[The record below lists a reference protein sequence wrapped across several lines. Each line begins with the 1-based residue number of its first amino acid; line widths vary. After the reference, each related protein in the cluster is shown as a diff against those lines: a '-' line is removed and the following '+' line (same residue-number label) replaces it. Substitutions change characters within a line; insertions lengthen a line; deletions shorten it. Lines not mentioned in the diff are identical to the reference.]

1 MAAHCNIVAQL
12 FDKDQPLVPLRSD
25 AEKSQSVFWVHF
37 IRFISTFTLILL
49 DCTGSAKMGG
59 WELNI
64 NNNSKE
70 SFCTDGRSWVLVG
83 GLIQVQRSSNGTSAS
98 LTWVRS
104 SAAHR

>member
-37 IRFISTFTLILL
+37 IHFIPTFTLILL

-64 NNNSKE
+64 NNSKE

>member
-12 FDKDQPLVPLRSD
+12 FDKDQPLVPLWSD

-49 DCTGSAKMGG
+49 DCAGLDKMVGL
-59 WELNI
+59 ELNI
-64 NNNSKE
+64 NSKE